1 MRQIQACVSKWA
13 ETLADNL
20 TPEQRI
26 AAMRGVKSK
35 NTSAE
40 IIVRKLCCELGRSG
54 YRLHRKDIPG
64 KPDIA
69 FIGLRAAIFVHGCFW
84 HGHDC
89 LAGAKKPK
97 TNSAYWREKIK
108 RNRLRDAKHL
118 ATLESAGWRSIVV
131 WGCEIKQPENV
142 KLKIARFLAE

>member
-1 MRQIQACVSKWA
+1 MRLIPVCVSK
-13 ETLADNL
+13 LADNL
-20 TPEQRI
+20 SLEQRI
-26 AAMRGVKSK
+26 ATMRAVKSK
-35 NTSAE
+35 NSSAE
-40 IIVRKLCCELGRSG
+40 ITVRKLCRELGRSG

-69 FIGLRAAIFVHGCFW
+69 FIGLKAVIFVHGCFW

-89 LAGAKKPK
+89 PAGAKAPK

-108 RNRLRDAKHL
+108 RNRLRDTKHL
-118 ATLESAGWRSIVV
+118 AALEAAGWRSLVV

>member
-1 MRQIQACVSKWA
+1 M
-13 ETLADNL
+13 ADNL
-20 TPEQRI
+20 SPEQRI

-40 IIVRKLCCELGRSG
+40 ITVRKLCREIGRSG

-69 FIGLRAAIFVHGCFW
+69 FIGLRSVIFVHGCFW
-84 HGHDC
+84 HGHNC
-89 LAGAKKPK
+89 PAGIKKPK

-108 RNRLRDAKHL
+108 RNILRDAKHMVAL
-118 ATLESAGWRSIVV
+118 KSAGWRSLVV
-131 WGCEIKQPENV
+131 WSCEIRQPEKV
-142 KLKIARFLAE
+142 KSKISRFLEESKK

>member
-1 MRQIQACVSKWA
+1 M
-13 ETLADNL
+13 ADNL

-40 IIVRKLCCELGRSG
+40 ITVRKLCRELGRSG

-64 KPDIA
+64 KPYIA
-69 FIGLRAAIFVHGCFW
+69 FSGLKAVIFVHGCFW
-84 HGHDC
+84 HGHNC
-89 LAGAKKPK
+89 PAGAKKPK
-97 TNSAYWREKIK
+97 TNSAYWRAKIK
-108 RNRLRDAKHL
+108 QNRLRDAKYL
-118 ATLESAGWRSIVV
+118 AVLESAGWRSIVV

>member
-1 MRQIQACVSKWA
+1 MRRIPVCVSK
-13 ETLADNL
+13 LADNL
-20 TPEQRI
+20 SLEQRI
-26 AAMRGVKSK
+26 ATMRAVKSK
-35 NTSAE
+35 NSSAE
-40 IIVRKLCCELGRSG
+40 ITVRKLCRELGRCG

-69 FIGLRAAIFVHGCFW
+69 FIGLKAAIFVNGCFW

-89 LAGAKKPK
+89 PAGAKKPK

-108 RNRLRDAKHL
+108 RNRLRDTKHL
-118 ATLESAGWRSIVV
+118 AALEAAGWRSLVV

-142 KLKIARFLAE
+142 KLKIARFFAE

>member
-1 MRQIQACVSKWA
+1 
-13 ETLADNL
+13 
-20 TPEQRI
+20 
-26 AAMRGVKSK
+26 MRGVKSK

-40 IIVRKLCCELGRSG
+40 IIVRKLCRELGRSG

-69 FIGLRAAIFVHGCFW
+69 FVGLKAAIFVHGCFW

-89 LAGAKKPK
+89 KAGAKQPQ

-108 RNRLRDAKHL
+108 RNKLRDAKHL
-118 ATLESAGWRSIVV
+118 AGIKATGWRSLVI
-131 WGCEIKQPENV
+131 WSCEIRQPE
-142 KLKIARFLAE
+142 KIKSKIARFLGQAKG